1 MVVTVASSTN
11 AAHVTAAYMRI
22 ASLAIALYDY
32 LETQPTAWRF
42 YREHWQNRCFSISVV
57 LFFGIRFVSICTLV
71 LSSVG
76 FFYDR
81 FTEETCLR
89 FYMLP
94 PIFKVLQAMVSQ
106 AILGVRA
113 FNLSRR
119 SKRVGWVLLTI
130 YFIAAVLQWVT
141 TLYQR
146 VPLVDSELGNCRAF
160 NEGKELGAWI
170 FYAIAMIY
178 DIGITAMSI
187 YYLLR
192 YKLVMKNTMMAKVTR
207 MMMYDGLGYLLVLTG
222 INTLNL
228 LLYKTASEI
237 QTAGS
242 SLAYCVAWIM
252 SQRLLIHL
260 YDASRERQA
269 GSYDEA
275 VTISQNVGTAREVSR
290 VIRTHLDSKHGLPLD
305 FSRAAYEID
314 PNLQNRQVT
323 FPDDVGV
330 QVRVER
336 TVRRDR
342 RALDRYELEDYS
354 RRSRNQIASRVSV
367 GS

>member
-1 MVVTVASSTN
+1 MVLFAS
-11 AAHVTAAYMRI
+11 I
-22 ASLAIALYDY
+22 
-32 LETQPTAWRF
+32 RF
-42 YREHWQNRCFSISVV
+42 ISV
-57 LFFGIRFVSICTLV
+57 CTLV
-71 LSSVG
+71 LSNVG
-76 FFYDR
+76 FFYTR
-81 FTEETCLR
+81 FTLESCGR
-89 FYMLP
+89 FYLLP

-119 SKRVGWVLLTI
+119 SKRIGWLLLTI
-130 YFIAAVLQWVT
+130 YFCAAVLQWIT

-146 VPLVDSELGNCRAF
+146 VPKLDKDPPATNGNCRAF
-160 NEGKELGAWI
+160 NEGRQLGAWI

-178 DIGITAMSI
+178 DVAITGMSI

-192 YKLVMKNTMMAKVTR
+192 YKLVMKNTVMSKVTR

-222 INTLNL
+222 VNILNL

-237 QTAGS
+237 QTAAS
-242 SLAYCVAWIM
+242 SLGYCVAWIM

-260 YDASRERQA
+260 YDASRERDE
-269 GSYDEA
+269 GSYNEA

-290 VIRTHLDSKHGLPLD
+290 VVRSRLDSKHGVPFD
-305 FSRAAYEID
+305 FTRSTVQVD
-314 PNLQNRQVT
+314 PNAPNHHQVT

-342 RALDRYELEDYS
+342 FAHRYAGYELEDYS
-354 RRSRNQIASRVSV
+354 RRSRNEVRSRVEVV
-367 GS
+367 GGNP